1 MGVFGSSGHVAF
13 CLTGRGLLSVCAA
26 NMTSTMA
33 THAGGNSGLR
43 YTEQVHQLAYA
54 MFLTVPD
61 DRERSESCRFGEGYQ
76 EVFGGWTLI
85 MRMRLCAPGSEERR
99 GGKECVSPC
108 RCRWA
113 RSN

>member
-85 MRMRLCAPGSEERR
+85 MRMRLCAPGSEEQTFELQSLIRI
-99 GGKECVSPC
+99 SY
-108 RCRWA
+108 
-113 RSN
+113 